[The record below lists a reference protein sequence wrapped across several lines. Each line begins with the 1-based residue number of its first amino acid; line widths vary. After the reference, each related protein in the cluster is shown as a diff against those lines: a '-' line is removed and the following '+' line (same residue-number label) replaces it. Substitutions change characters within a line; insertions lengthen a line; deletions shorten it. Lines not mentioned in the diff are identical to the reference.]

1 MQDFWDGLREDP
13 WPIWLGLAML
23 LGVLELFSLDLILLM
38 LAAGALAGMGVSLIP
53 GVGLPVEIL
62 AAVATSLAMLA
73 FVRPTFVK
81 RLHGG
86 PDLKQGFDALI
97 GEEGFT
103 VAEITAQGGQVKVGG
118 EIWTARPYD
127 DTAVIPVGAKIR
139 VFEIRGATAYVDE
152 IPQLGA

>member
-1 MQDFWDGLREDP
+1 MDWDWVTEHLWGA
-13 WPIWLGLAML
+13 WLGLAML
-23 LGVLELFSLDLILLM
+23 LGVLELFSLDLVLLM
-38 LAAGALAGMGVSLIP
+38 LAAGALAGMVVDLAGL
-53 GVGLPVEIL
+53 GLPIQL
-62 AAVATSLAMLA
+62 IAASATSLAMLA
-73 FVRPTFVK
+73 FVRPTFIK

>member
-1 MQDFWDGLREDP
+1 MDWVTEHLWGV
-13 WPIWLGLAML
+13 WLGLAMI
-23 LGVLELFSLDLILLM
+23 LGVLELVSLDLVLLM
-38 LAAGALAGMGVSLIP
+38 LAVGALSGMVVDLAGL
-53 GVGLPVEIL
+53 GLPLQLL
-62 AAVATSLAMLA
+62 AALATSVAMLA

-127 DTAVIPVGAKIR
+127 ETAVIPVGAKVR